1 MPRRLPGYAPEVRFP
16 SRDGSAVIAAGF
28 SPPLHCSPSRSVR
41 RPQTIPGDS
50 IQRLDLYALR
60 GPQGSSNLIWVIAL
74 GPGSHRPACLAANG
88 FSPERPAVRP
98 ELDELIRRSTR

>member
-1 MPRRLPGYAPEVRFP
+1 MRDAFPVTRPKFDSPLETARRSSLPDSRHRLTAALHDPPAGPKLFP
-16 SRDGSAVIAAGF
+16 GIESRGWTS
-28 SPPLHCSPSRSVR
+28 
-41 RPQTIPGDS
+41 
-50 IQRLDLYALR
+50 ALR

-88 FSPERPAVRP
+88 FAPERPAVRP